1 MTGSPIS
8 DLNPI
13 FISSKTQLNLQSKKG
28 GSRTVV
34 MDENFFTGYRK
45 NIVKPEELLISIVIP
60 YSKQT
65 QYFYAYKQ
73 ARRRDDDIAIV
84 NAAINVVFKAGS
96 NVIQDI
102 NVAYGG
108 MAPITV
114 TAKKTR
120 EVLRGLIWNEAMLE
134 KAYASLIE
142 DLPLSPS
149 APGGMIQY
157 RRSLTLSFFFRAFL
171 AVSQQLQQDYPEVR
185 VDKRSSSGIQG
196 FHNKPATSSQYFQV
210 SSYYN
215 HSPDL
220 TRTVFRY
227 FQMKKSTRSAVR

>member
-13 FISSKTQLNLQSKKG
+13 FISSKIRLNLQSKEG
-28 GSRTVV
+28 GPRTVL

-45 NIVKPEELLISIVIP
+45 NIVKPKELLVSIVIP
-60 YSKQT
+60 YSKES

-84 NAAINVVFKAGS
+84 NAAINVVFKTNS
-96 NVIQDI
+96 KVIEDI

-108 MAPITV
+108 MAPTTV

-120 EVLRGLIWNEAMLE
+120 AVLRGLVWNEAMLE
-134 KAYASLIE
+134 KAYAGLIE

-149 APGGMIQY
+149 APGGMMQY

-171 AVSQQLQQDYPEVR
+171 AISQQLEQNYPEVR
-185 VDKRSSSGIQG
+185 VDRRSSSGIQG
-196 FHNKPATSSQYFQV
+196 FHSKPATSSQYFQV
-210 SSYYN
+210 N
-215 HSPDL
+215 NNL
-220 TRTVFRY
+220 
-227 FQMKKSTRSAVR
+227 